1 MSDTQLDRPIIGHGP
16 SLAETLGY
24 RALFSFIF
32 IVSVG
37 LIGLAR
43 VFGADSSTSLW
54 TQARQAAHATAGYTF
69 QS

>member
-16 SLAETLGY
+16 SLAESLGY
-24 RALFSFIF
+24 RALFSIIF
-32 IVSVG
+32 IVSVA
-37 LIGLAR
+37 LIGLSR
-43 VFGADSSTSLW
+43 IFGSNDTASVW